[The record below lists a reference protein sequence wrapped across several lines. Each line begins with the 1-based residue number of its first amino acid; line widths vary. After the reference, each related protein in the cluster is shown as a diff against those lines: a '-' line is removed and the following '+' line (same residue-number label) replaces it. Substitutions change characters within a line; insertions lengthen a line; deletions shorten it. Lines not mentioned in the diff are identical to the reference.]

1 MRILVACEYS
11 GTVREAFAKLGH
23 EAWSC
28 DIEDTDV
35 PGNHYQG
42 DVFDI
47 LYEDWDWLVAHPPCT
62 YLSNA
67 GARHLWKGGELNQ
80 ERYAKGLIAKEFFM
94 KLLNAEHIPKR
105 AIENP
110 IQSKIY
116 ELPPHTQTIQPY
128 DFGHPLSKATRLWLR
143 GLPPL
148 MPTNIVV
155 KEENCHGAKGS
166 WINKGGKDRQK
177 RRSKFFQGWADAMAD
192 QWGKEQN
199 GKQ

>member
-11 GTVREAFAKLGH
+11 GTVREAFSKLGH

-28 DIEDTDV
+28 DLEDTDD

-47 LYEDWDWLVAHPPCT
+47 LYEDWDLLVAHPPCT

-94 KLLNAEHIPKR
+94 KLLNAEHIPQR

-128 DFGHPLSKATRLWLR
+128 DF
-143 GLPPL
+143 
-148 MPTNIVV
+148 
-155 KEENCHGAKGS
+155 
-166 WINKGGKDRQK
+166 
-177 RRSKFFQGWADAMAD
+177 
-192 QWGKEQN
+192 
-199 GKQ
+199 

>member
-47 LYEDWDWLVAHPPCT
+47 LYEDWDLLVAHPPCT

-80 ERYAKGLIAKEFFM
+80 ERYAKGLIAKEVFM

-166 WINKGGKDRQK
+166 WINKGGIDRQK